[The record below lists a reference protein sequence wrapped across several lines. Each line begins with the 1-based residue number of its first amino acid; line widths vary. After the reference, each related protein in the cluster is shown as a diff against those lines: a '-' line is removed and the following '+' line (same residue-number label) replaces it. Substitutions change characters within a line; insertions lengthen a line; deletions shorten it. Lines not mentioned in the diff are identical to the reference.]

1 MIDIEMIR
9 HSLSHVLAE
18 AVQKMF
24 PGTKLGFGPAID
36 NGFYYDFEVP
46 EKITP
51 EHLKKIE
58 KEMKKTLQN
67 KKTEFIQ
74 SKMSIEEALKIFT
87 GKGESY
93 KVELI
98 KELAAKGE
106 KEVSIYTHNNWFD
119 VCAGPHVEKM
129 GDISQKIFSL
139 DRIAGAY
146 WKGDEKNQMLTR
158 IYGLAFSTP
167 EELEEYV
174 KQREEA
180 QKRDHRKLGKE
191 LELFMFSDVVGKGLP
206 LLLPKGATLKR
217 ILERFIIDEELKR
230 GYEHV
235 STPVL
240 GKVDLYKM
248 SGHWDHY
255 KDSMYNPIDIEDE
268 QFVLRPMTCPHHFMM
283 YKNNLHSYNDLPRRF
298 AEISP
303 LFRFEKS
310 GELTGLIRL
319 RNFTLADAHIVC
331 TEEQVEHEFTE
342 VLKLLK
348 YIMDSLGISDRV
360 WYRASLSDSE
370 KGKYVENPEM
380 WEKSEKMLLRILDNL
395 GWKYEIAR
403 GEAAFYGPKLDIQI
417 KNVNGKDDTIITN
430 QIDMV
435 LADRFD
441 LHYTDSDGQK
451 KRPIIIHRSSV
462 GCLERTMAFLTEYYA
477 GAFPLWLAPVQLRL
491 LSISDKLND
500 FTESVYQKF
509 HEAGIRVEKDVRNE
523 SLGKKLREGRL
534 MRIPYLAIMGYKEM
548 ENNQLTIRNRETGEQ
563 QTYDIDHVINTLILD
578 DKKKNLEL
586 SL

>member
-509 HEAGIRVEKDVRNE
+509 HQAGIRVEKDVRNE

-563 QTYDIDHVINTLILD
+563 QTYDIEHVINTLILD